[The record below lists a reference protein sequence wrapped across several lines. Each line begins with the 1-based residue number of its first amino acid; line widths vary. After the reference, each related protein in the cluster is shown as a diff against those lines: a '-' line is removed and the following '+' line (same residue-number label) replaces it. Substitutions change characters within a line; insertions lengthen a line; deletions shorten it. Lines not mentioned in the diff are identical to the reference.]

1 MKKLVS
7 LIVADFDVNF
17 PEHHQSTRDLPNGK
31 YFLTHLYETPERFTL
46 NFRSQ
51 VKMPFHC
58 DLRITK
64 TEYLN
69 NLSIKYLDY
78 FWLFLK
84 LL

>member
-1 MKKLVS
+1 MKMKKLVS

-51 VKMPFHC
+51 VKNALSLWPTHYKN
-58 DLRITK
+58 RIL
-64 TEYLN
+64 EQP
-69 NLSIKYLDY
+69 KY
-78 FWLFLK
+78 
-84 LL
+84 